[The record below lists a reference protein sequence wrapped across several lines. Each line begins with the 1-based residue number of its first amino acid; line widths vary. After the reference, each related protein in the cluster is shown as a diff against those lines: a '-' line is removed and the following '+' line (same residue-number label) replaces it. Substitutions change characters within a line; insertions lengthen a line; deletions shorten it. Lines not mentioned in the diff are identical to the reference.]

1 MLVLEGARG
10 ERTSFFPSYKQPSQT
25 LQAVGEFSILRVTPQ
40 PDSGQVGGR
49 DGLRGES
56 GAVHRRDADIHRH
69 STGLCVLPSSA
80 SGGLQSSFLTAALI
94 RGNLPKN
101 VILSF
106 LGVFFFFFSLLTE
119 LEAE

>member
-40 PDSGQVGGR
+40 PGSGQVGGR

-56 GAVHRRDADIHRH
+56 GAVHRHDADIHRH

-106 LGVFFFFFSLLTE
+106 LGVFFFFFL
-119 LEAE
+119 AVD